1 MSKTIDKLICQIR
14 KEWLNI
20 PGVIDI
26 TSSFENE
33 NDCILVFV
41 AKITAEIEKT
51 IPVKL
56 NGFPVIIIET
66 TDFCNFL

>member
-1 MSKTIDKLICQIR
+1 MSKSIDKLICKIR
-14 KEWLNI
+14 KEWLDV

-26 TSSFENE
+26 ASSIENN

-41 AKITAEIEKT
+41 KSITNEIKKT
-51 IPVKL
+51 VPSTL

-66 TDFCNFL
+66 TDFYIT

>member
-1 MSKTIDKLICQIR
+1 MTKAIDKLICQIS
-14 KEWLNI
+14 KEWLHI

-26 TSSFENE
+26 ASSITNE

-41 AKITAEIEKT
+41 THKTSEVEKNF
-51 IPVKL
+51 PCNL

-66 TDFCNFL
+66 TDFYIG